1 MDNKRSMTIALA
13 VVAIIGLGSLT
24 LGNQGLPVAAEAAK
38 DAKHEHTEEDGHA
51 DEKGHAENDSH
62 SDGKADEKGHADEAH
77 GEESHGDEEH
87 GEKGHGAEA
96 SGGGHEES
104 GDSHAEEGKL
114 ELNAEQIKSAGIELT
129 VAAPRSMSTSVTFPG
144 EIRFDED
151 RTTHVV
157 PRVGGIVEEVKVD
170 LGQSVKKGQVLAVIA
185 SQQISD
191 QRSELNAAQR
201 RLELARLT
209 MQREKKLWED
219 KISAEQDYLLARQAY
234 QEADISYANGRQK
247 LSAIGA
253 SLKSSAGNRY
263 ELIAPFDSVV
273 VEKHLAIGEVVNDT
287 TSAFTLSDLS
297 RVWATFGV
305 APKDL
310 NKVVV
315 GRAVTVSAPDL
326 NAQVEGRISYVGNLL
341 GEQTRAAAVRVV
353 LANPEGAWRPGL
365 FVSVDVTADKANAA
379 VSLPESAIQSVEDQT
394 SVFVRN
400 SGGFEVRPVKV
411 GRRDGGYVEIV
422 QGLTAGTQVAAAGS
436 FILKSE
442 LGKGSAE
449 HSH

>member
-1 MDNKRSMTIALA
+1 MDNKRSMTTALA

-24 LGNQGLPVAAEAAK
+24 LGNQGLPSAAEPKPTSNEAK
-38 DAKHEHTEEDGHA
+38 ASSHAHSEEEDHA
-51 DEKGHAENDSH
+51 DESG
-62 SDGKADEKGHADEAH
+62 
-77 GEESHGDEEH
+77 HGDEKEHADKDDHGDEAH
-87 GEKGHGAEA
+87 GEKGHGGEA
-96 SGGGHEES
+96 SGE
-104 GDSHAEEGKL
+104 SHAEEGKL
-114 ELNAEQIKSAGIELT
+114 ELSAEQISAAGIELA
-129 VAAPRSMSTSVTFPG
+129 VAAPRAMSTSVTFPG

-170 LGQSVKKGQVLAVIA
+170 LGQAVKKGQVLAVIA

-234 QEADISYANGRQK
+234 QEAEISFANGRQK

-253 SLKSSAGNRY
+253 SLKPSAGNRY

-273 VEKHLAIGEVVNDT
+273 IEKHLAIGEVVNESST
-287 TSAFTLSDLS
+287 AFTLSDLS

-326 NAQVEGRISYVGNLL
+326 NAHVEGRISYVGSLL

-365 FVSVDVTADKANAA
+365 FVSVDVTADKASAA
-379 VSLPESAIQSVEDQT
+379 VSLPESAIQSIEDQT

-400 SGGFEVRPVKV
+400 AEGFELRPVKV

-422 QGLTAGTQVAAAGS
+422 QGLAVGTQVAAAGS

>member
-24 LGNQGLPVAAEAAK
+24 LGNQGIPVAAEAVK
-38 DAKHEHTEEDGHA
+38 NAKHEHSEEEGHA

-62 SDGKADEKGHADEAH
+62 SDGKVDAKGHADEEH

-87 GEKGHGAEA
+87 GEKGHGAEEA
-96 SGGGHEES
+96 E
-104 GDSHAEEGKL
+104 DSHEEEGKL
-114 ELNAEQIKSAGIELT
+114 ELSAEQIKSAGIELA

-170 LGQSVKKGQVLAVIA
+170 LGQAVKKGQVLAVIA

-191 QRSELNAAQR
+191 QRAELNAAQR

-263 ELIAPFDSVV
+263 ELIAPFDSMV

-379 VSLPESAIQSVEDQT
+379 VSLPESAIQSVEDKP

-400 SGGFEVRPVKV
+400 AEGFELRPVKV
-411 GRRDGGYVEIV
+411 GRRDGGYVEIL

>member
-1 MDNKRSMTIALA
+1 MDNKRSMTTALA

-24 LGNQGLPVAAEAAK
+24 LGNQGFPSAAEPKPTSNEAK
-38 DAKHEHTEEDGHA
+38 ASSHAHSEEEDHA
-51 DEKGHAENDSH
+51 DESG
-62 SDGKADEKGHADEAH
+62 
-77 GEESHGDEEH
+77 HGDEKEHTDKDDHGDEAH
-87 GEKGHGAEA
+87 GEKGHGGEA
-96 SGGGHEES
+96 SGE
-104 GDSHAEEGKL
+104 SHAEEGKL
-114 ELNAEQIKSAGIELT
+114 ELSAEQISAAGIELA
-129 VAAPRSMSTSVTFPG
+129 VAAPRAMSTSVTFPG

-170 LGQSVKKGQVLAVIA
+170 LGQAVKKGQVLAVIA

-234 QEADISYANGRQK
+234 QEAEISFANGRQK

-253 SLKSSAGNRY
+253 SLKPSAGNRY

-273 VEKHLAIGEVVNDT
+273 IEKHLAIGEVVNESST
-287 TSAFTLSDLS
+287 AFTLSDLS

-326 NAQVEGRISYVGNLL
+326 NAHVEGRISYVGSLL

-365 FVSVDVTADKANAA
+365 FVSVDVTADKASAA
-379 VSLPESAIQSVEDQT
+379 VSLPESAIQSIEDQT

-400 SGGFEVRPVKV
+400 AEGFELRPVKV

-422 QGLTAGTQVAAAGS
+422 QGLAVGTQVAAAGS

>member
-24 LGNQGLPVAAEAAK
+24 LGNQGLPVAAETAK
-38 DAKHEHTEEDGHA
+38 NAKHEHSEEEGHA
-51 DEKGHAENDSH
+51 DEKGHTENDSH
-62 SDGKADEKGHADEAH
+62 SDGKADEKGHADEDH
-77 GEESHGDEEH
+77 GDEKHGDEEHGDEEH

-96 SGGGHEES
+96 SG
-104 GDSHAEEGKL
+104 DDHAEEGKL
-114 ELNAEQIKSAGIELT
+114 ELTAEQIKSAGIELA
-129 VAAPRSMSTSVTFPG
+129 VATPRSMSTSVTFPG

-234 QEADISYANGRQK
+234 QEADISYANGKQK

-400 SGGFEVRPVKV
+400 AEGFELRPVKV

>member
-1 MDNKRSMTIALA
+1 MDNKRSMTTALA

-24 LGNQGLPVAAEAAK
+24 LGNQGFPSAAEPKPTSNEAK
-38 DAKHEHTEEDGHA
+38 ASSHAHSEEEGHA
-51 DEKGHAENDSH
+51 DESGH
-62 SDGKADEKGHADEAH
+62 GDEKEHADKDDHGDEAH
-77 GEESHGDEEH
+77 GEKSHG
-87 GEKGHGAEA
+87 GEA
-96 SGGGHEES
+96 SGE
-104 GDSHAEEGKL
+104 SHAEEGKL
-114 ELNAEQIKSAGIELT
+114 ELSAEQISAAGIELA
-129 VAAPRSMSTSVTFPG
+129 VAASRAMSTSVTFPG

-170 LGQSVKKGQVLAVIA
+170 LGQAVKKGQVLAVIA

-234 QEADISYANGRQK
+234 QEAEISFANGRQK

-253 SLKSSAGNRY
+253 SLKPSAGNRY

-273 VEKHLAIGEVVNDT
+273 IEKHLAIGEVVNESST
-287 TSAFTLSDLS
+287 AFTLSDLS

-326 NAQVEGRISYVGNLL
+326 NAHVEGRISYVGSLL

-365 FVSVDVTADKANAA
+365 FVSVDVTADKASAA
-379 VSLPESAIQSVEDQT
+379 VSLPESAIQSIEDQT

-400 SGGFEVRPVKV
+400 AEGFELRPVKV

-422 QGLTAGTQVAAAGS
+422 QGLAVGTQVAAAGS

>member
-13 VVAIIGLGSLT
+13 MVAIIGLGSLT
-24 LGNQGLPVAAEAAK
+24 LGNQGLPVAAEAVK
-38 DAKHEHTEEDGHA
+38 NAKHEHSEEEGHA

-62 SDGKADEKGHADEAH
+62 SDGKADAKGHADEEH

-87 GEKGHGAEA
+87 GEKGHGAEGA
-96 SGGGHEES
+96 E
-104 GDSHAEEGKL
+104 DSHEEEGKL
-114 ELNAEQIKSAGIELT
+114 ELSAEQIKSAGIELA

-191 QRSELNAAQR
+191 QRAELNAAQR

-263 ELIAPFDSVV
+263 ELIAPFDSMV

-379 VSLPESAIQSVEDQT
+379 VSLPESAIQSVEDKP

-400 SGGFEVRPVKV
+400 AEGFELRPVKV
-411 GRRDGGYVEIV
+411 GRRDGGYVEIL